1 MKENYMKNIDDMLE
15 TASKTDFEVPPKVH
29 YRLQY
34 TLKNKRKNKNY
45 IYFIK
50 RLVTTMASLILVFMG
65 TVSVY
70 AVCGGTI
77 NGKPV
82 LEWLGIKFSDEYEN
96 YRVEADRQELYT
108 STNSS
113 IKLEATV
120 CDDGFT
126 VLEFNIKLSDKD
138 IKQMKIGETLSPEE
152 TFWDIENNKPL
163 DVEPIFLSFNDRI
176 ISDETG
182 TYIDSLNN
190 FNIIIDGE
198 EYWLRP
204 RTAQTV
210 TQISESE
217 FKVYQM
223 YFLTDKELNGKEEF
237 TITLENV
244 CVRSGKAITNEG
256 WEFVQAKGQFDIKVS
271 KENAV
276 KNTKVIIPKYEDI
289 REKDMTKNID
299 KIWVTAL
306 QTIVRVR
313 TTYEDVSLNRLEN
326 TKNID
331 YIDTNV
337 YDVYNEKEEK
347 LSSHAYETKRI
358 VTYSDGKTEE
368 WEQGDIGTSNNFTN
382 AKIELTEYIIIEKDE
397 TKEINITVK
406 NLKENIL
413 GNFKIDLK

>member
-126 VLEFNIKLSDKD
+126 VLEFNIKLSDED

-276 KNTKVIIPKYEDI
+276 KNTKVIIIK
-289 REKDMTKNID
+289 KTKQ
-299 KIWVTAL
+299 
-306 QTIVRVR
+306 QT
-313 TTYEDVSLNRLEN
+313 D
-326 TKNID
+326 
-331 YIDTNV
+331 
-337 YDVYNEKEEK
+337 
-347 LSSHAYETKRI
+347 
-358 VTYSDGKTEE
+358 
-368 WEQGDIGTSNNFTN
+368 
-382 AKIELTEYIIIEKDE
+382 III
-397 TKEINITVK
+397 
-406 NLKENIL
+406 LSIL
-413 GNFKIDLK
+413 NSPFY

>member
-126 VLEFNIKLSDKD
+126 VLEFNIKLSDED
-138 IKQMKIGETLSPEE
+138 IKQMNIGETLSPEE

-299 KIWVTAL
+299 KIWVTPL

-347 LSSHAYETKRI
+347 LSSHAYETNSNIFRWKNRRM
-358 VTYSDGKTEE
+358 
-368 WEQGDIGTSNNFTN
+368 GTRRYW
-382 AKIELTEYIIIEKDE
+382 YI
-397 TKEINITVK
+397 
-406 NLKENIL
+406 
-413 GNFKIDLK
+413 

>member
-1 MKENYMKNIDDMLE
+1 
-15 TASKTDFEVPPKVH
+15 
-29 YRLQY
+29 
-34 TLKNKRKNKNY
+34 
-45 IYFIK
+45 
-50 RLVTTMASLILVFMG
+50 
-65 TVSVY
+65 
-70 AVCGGTI
+70 
-77 NGKPV
+77 
-82 LEWLGIKFSDEYEN
+82 
-96 YRVEADRQELYT
+96 
-108 STNSS
+108 
-113 IKLEATV
+113 
-120 CDDGFT
+120 
-126 VLEFNIKLSDKD
+126 
-138 IKQMKIGETLSPEE
+138 MKIGETLSPEE

-299 KIWVTAL
+299 KIWVTPL

-326 TKNID
+326 T
-331 YIDTNV
+331 
-337 YDVYNEKEEK
+337 
-347 LSSHAYETKRI
+347 
-358 VTYSDGKTEE
+358 
-368 WEQGDIGTSNNFTN
+368 DIFN
-382 AKIELTEYIIIEKDE
+382 
-397 TKEINITVK
+397 
-406 NLKENIL
+406 
-413 GNFKIDLK
+413 

>member
-1 MKENYMKNIDDMLE
+1 
-15 TASKTDFEVPPKVH
+15 
-29 YRLQY
+29 
-34 TLKNKRKNKNY
+34 
-45 IYFIK
+45 
-50 RLVTTMASLILVFMG
+50 
-65 TVSVY
+65 
-70 AVCGGTI
+70 
-77 NGKPV
+77 
-82 LEWLGIKFSDEYEN
+82 
-96 YRVEADRQELYT
+96 
-108 STNSS
+108 
-113 IKLEATV
+113 
-120 CDDGFT
+120 
-126 VLEFNIKLSDKD
+126 
-138 IKQMKIGETLSPEE
+138 MKIGETLSPEE

-299 KIWVTAL
+299 KIWVTPL

>member
-1 MKENYMKNIDDMLE
+1 MN
-15 TASKTDFEVPPKVH
+15 
-29 YRLQY
+29 
-34 TLKNKRKNKNY
+34 
-45 IYFIK
+45 
-50 RLVTTMASLILVFMG
+50 
-65 TVSVY
+65 
-70 AVCGGTI
+70 
-77 NGKPV
+77 
-82 LEWLGIKFSDEYEN
+82 
-96 YRVEADRQELYT
+96 
-108 STNSS
+108 
-113 IKLEATV
+113 
-120 CDDGFT
+120 
-126 VLEFNIKLSDKD
+126 
-138 IKQMKIGETLSPEE
+138 IGETLSPEE

-299 KIWVTAL
+299 KIWVTPL

-347 LSSHAYETKRI
+347 LSSHAYETNSNIFRWKNRRM
-358 VTYSDGKTEE
+358 
-368 WEQGDIGTSNNFTN
+368 GTRRYW
-382 AKIELTEYIIIEKDE
+382 YI
-397 TKEINITVK
+397 
-406 NLKENIL
+406 
-413 GNFKIDLK
+413 